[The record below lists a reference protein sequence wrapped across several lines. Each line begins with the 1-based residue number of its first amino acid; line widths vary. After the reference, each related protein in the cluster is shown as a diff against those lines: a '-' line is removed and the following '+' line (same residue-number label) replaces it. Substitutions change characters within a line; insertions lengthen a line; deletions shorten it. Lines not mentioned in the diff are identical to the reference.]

1 LKKIKVTIVKLN
13 PPKKRLL
20 SSDFKYEA
28 HQPLD
33 DDTDWT
39 DPDLIQMLES
49 ALKTEKIDKKERR
62 KP

>member
-1 LKKIKVTIVKLN
+1 MKLN

-20 SSDFKYEA
+20 SSDFKYEVP
-28 HQPLD
+28 QPLV